1 MRADRERWYESIM
14 RHGLFFAAVLV
25 ASVAATTVA
34 GAAEPSPQDIAQ
46 ARELAIQAQEAF
58 EAGRYEESEKLWIA
72 ASALYPQ
79 APTLTLG
86 LARTQAKLGKL
97 VLSQESY
104 KKIIREHENA
114 PNLTPAFKDAV
125 DAAKNE
131 VTSVSARIANVI
143 ITVEGAPNP
152 VVTLDGQ
159 PVVTAALGLKRPVD
173 PGSHVVK
180 AEAEGFKPA
189 ETKFE
194 VAESG
199 LAEAKLKLEKLVAE
213 PVGPAPNAEAPPPPP
228 PEAKRDRTLA
238 YVAFGVGGAGLVFG
252 AVTGALA
259 LGKHGDLADKCP
271 NDRCP
276 NALGD
281 EVDSFRT
288 MGTLST
294 IGFIVAGA
302 GIAAG
307 TVLWITAPKKEPA
320 PGAARSASYVSV
332 RPYLSLGG
340 GGVAGTF

>member
-1 MRADRERWYESIM
+1 MREGRERWYDLTM
-14 RHGLFFAAVLV
+14 RHRLLFAAVLV

-58 EAGRYEESEKLWIA
+58 EAGRYGESERLWIA

-104 KKIIREHENA
+104 RKIIREHEND

-125 DAAKNE
+125 EAAKNE

-143 ITVEGAPNP
+143 ITVEGPPNP
-152 VVTLDGQ
+152 IVALDGQ
-159 PVVTAALGLKRPVD
+159 PVAAAALGLKRPVD
-173 PGSHVVK
+173 PGTHVVK
-180 AEAEGFKPA
+180 AEAEGYKTA
-189 ETKFE
+189 ETSFE

-199 LAEAKLKLEKLVAE
+199 LAEAKLKLEKLVAA
-213 PVGPAPNAEAPPPPP
+213 PGGPAHDTPTPPPPP
-228 PEAKRDRTLA
+228 APERDRTLA
-238 YVAFGVGGAGLVFG
+238 YVAFGVGGAGLVLG

-259 LGKHGDLADKCP
+259 MGKHGELSDKCP
-271 NDRCP
+271 NGRCP

-281 EVDSFRT
+281 EVDSYRT

-294 IGFIVAGA
+294 VGFVVAGV

-307 TVLWITAPKKEPA
+307 TVLWITAPKKAPA
-320 PGAARSASYVSV
+320 LGAARSPSYVSA
-332 RPYLSLGG
+332 RPYLGLGG